1 MAGRNPAEG
10 VRGGRGR
17 AWGEGLSRRIPRLHL
32 YCINSIDGA
41 RSLNWRLV
49 ISRTITLRLDEDVYQ
64 RFHIVGRARQPPT
77 PTSSKTRSCA
87 TWSDPV
93 AAILCARAGGVLL
106 LRWSAS
112 FRPGSVPGFPQAK
125 KQVGRT
131 FVIDD
136 LRSASGQTRWWR
148 RRRDQA
154 FQAGPGRRRRCGW
167 PQPFQHGLYDR
178 QHHDP
183 DVGAAII
190 ASDLRVV

>member
-41 RSLNWRLV
+41 RSLNWWLV

-93 AAILCARAGGVLL
+93 AAILCARAGG
-106 LRWSAS
+106 AS
-112 FRPGSVPGFPQAK
+112 FCCSGGAPLSGLVQSPDSRKQRSRSVGRSSSTICGRPAARPGGGGGVEIRRSRPA
-125 KQVGRT
+125 
-131 FVIDD
+131 
-136 LRSASGQTRWWR
+136 RSATAMR
-148 RRRDQA
+148 
-154 FQAGPGRRRRCGW
+154 
-167 PQPFQHGLYDR
+167 
-178 QHHDP
+178 
-183 DVGAAII
+183 VAA
-190 ASDLRVV
+190 ALSAWAL